1 MAKYKM
7 ICDGDILGYDLIEK
21 RLTSKPSI
29 KGLALS
35 SSSIENFEKLK
46 GQPGYDTDDVLID
59 RSLDKDD
66 PLR

>member
-7 ICDGDILGYDLIEK
+7 ILDGDILGYDLIEK

-46 GQPGYDTDDVLID
+46 EQPGYDTDDVLID

-66 PLR
+66 PLK